1 MNDNLV
7 RDWKLPHC

>member
-7 RDWKLPHC
+7 FIQFNCS